1 MAEDKLDQWIKKVL
15 EEEIEEE
22 IRLLEENWNP
32 SLEEDFAPSPETDRL
47 ILEAIQGR
55 KKRATYKKVASLV
68 LLLGS
73 GLLGILA
80 LNQEVR
86 AQALSYFE
94 EWFRD
99 HTAIHFTQKEQVE
112 DKDWTIGYIPEGYEY
127 TKQEALDEGYHVLFY
142 KNKENM
148 EMTFEYVRKD
158 GVFTVGQDNENGII
172 KRIEVDN
179 TEALVYISSRSD
191 FSNSIIVDKDDY
203 VLIIDGFLPEK
214 ELIKIAKSIEE
225 KK

>member
-1 MAEDKLDQWIKKVL
+1 MAEDKLDQWIKKAL

-55 KKRATYKKVASLV
+55 KKRATYKKVASLF

-99 HTAIHFTQKEQVE
+99 HTAIHFVQK
-112 DKDWTIGYIPEGYEY
+112 DKVQNKEWTIGYIPEGYEY
-127 TKQEALDEGYHVLFY
+127 KEAKDLVNQKEIIYENELGEVLFFGY
-142 KNKENM
+142 ASKQGAY
-148 EMTFEYVRKD
+148 TI
-158 GVFTVGQDNENGII
+158 GQDNENGALKKI
-172 KRIEVDN
+172 KVGKYEAILYIAKDRGSMNMLMMD
-179 TEALVYISSRSD
+179 TE
-191 FSNSIIVDKDDY
+191 DY
-203 VLIIDGFLPEK
+203 VFTLDGFLPEK

>member
-1 MAEDKLDQWIKKVL
+1 MAEDKLDQWIKKAL

-22 IRLLEENWNP
+22 IRLLEENWDP
-32 SLEEDFAPSPETDRL
+32 SLEEAFAPSPKTDRL

-55 KKRATYKKVASLV
+55 KKRATYKKVASLF

-80 LNQEVR
+80 LNQEAR

-127 TKQEALDEGYHVLFY
+127 KETKDLVNQKEIIYENELGEVLFFGY
-142 KNKENM
+142 ASKQGAY
-148 EMTFEYVRKD
+148 TI
-158 GVFTVGQDNENGII
+158 GQDNENGALKKI
-172 KRIEVDN
+172 KVGKYEAILYIAKDRGSMNMLMMD
-179 TEALVYISSRSD
+179 TE
-191 FSNSIIVDKDDY
+191 DY
-203 VLIIDGFLPEK
+203 VFTLDGFLPEK